1 MKNTR
6 QEATGVSPLKN
17 KDGFLKSD
25 STSKANILNDQFVS
39 VFTKEDTSSLPD
51 KGPSPYPSMPNIKV
65 NWKGVHKLLKRLKP
79 FKATGPDSIPAFI
92 LKAAADELAP
102 ILARIYQTSL
112 DTGQVPSDWRDAWIV
127 PVFKKGDKHK
137 AANYRP
143 VSLTSITCKLLEHII
158 HSNVMAHFDKHHI
171 LKDHQHC
178 FRKRR
183 SCETQLTVTIQE
195 IASRLSKGNQVDIIL
210 LDFAKAFDK
219 VPYSR
224 LLHKLDFYGVRDQT
238 STWIRSF
245 LENRKQRVVLDGSHS
260 DRSDVL
266 SVVPQGAV
274 LGPLLFLAY
283 INDMPES
290 LRSSD
295 CRLFADDSLL
305 YCVVNKA
312 SDCELLQ
319 QDLTTLEQWEATW
332 QMSFNP
338 SKCTVIR
345 VSTGRRHKFQST
357 YTLHG
362 QTLDVVDGS
371 KYLGVTVTDNLS
383 WSKHVSDKA
392 GKAHR
397 FLGFLRRNFKH
408 CSRQVK
414 AATYTS
420 VVRPVLEYA
429 APVWDPYRQAD
440 IKALEQVQRR
450 AARYV
455 YNDYTSRKSR
465 CVTEMVKELGWESLQ
480 DRRQIS
486 RLSLLYKA
494 HHGLVDID
502 KATYLKPGDSRTRS
516 HTGFY
521 QEHTAHEVYHNSF
534 FPRTIRD
541 WNRVPNSV
549 TSVPTVDGF
558 RACLFTRLGPA

>member
-1 MKNTR
+1 MTRFDKNT
-6 QEATGVSPLKN
+6 L
-17 KDGFLKSD
+17 
-25 STSKANILNDQFVS
+25 
-39 VFTKEDTSSLPD
+39 
-51 KGPSPYPSMPNIKV
+51 
-65 NWKGVHKLLKRLKP
+65 
-79 FKATGPDSIPAFI
+79 
-92 LKAAADELAP
+92 
-102 ILARIYQTSL
+102 
-112 DTGQVPSDWRDAWIV
+112 
-127 PVFKKGDKHK
+127 
-137 AANYRP
+137 
-143 VSLTSITCKLLEHII
+143 
-158 HSNVMAHFDKHHI
+158 
-171 LKDHQHC
+171 LKDHQHG
-178 FRKRR
+178 FRKRC

-224 LLHKLDFYGVRDQT
+224 LLHKLDFYWVRNQT
-238 STWIRSF
+238 SNWIKFF
-245 LENRKQRVVLDGSHS
+245 LENRKQEVVLDGSHS
-260 DRSDVL
+260 DQSDVL
-266 SVVPQGAV
+266 SGVPQGTV

-295 CRLFADDSLL
+295 YRLFADDSLL
-305 YCVVNKA
+305 YCAVNKA
-312 SDCELLQ
+312 SDCKLLQ
-319 QDLTTLEQWEATW
+319 QDLTALEQWETDW

-345 VSTGRRHKFQST
+345 VHTGRSIKYQST

-362 QTLDVVDGS
+362 QTLEVVDGS

-383 WSKHVSDKA
+383 WSRHVSETA
-392 GKAHR
+392 GKAQR
-397 FLGFLRRNFKH
+397 SLGFLRRNFKH

-414 AATYTS
+414 SATYTS

-429 APVWDPYRQAD
+429 SPVWDPYHEAD

-455 YNDYTSRKSR
+455 YNDYTSRTPG
-465 CVTEMVKELGWESLQ
+465 CVTDMVNELGWESLQ

-486 RLSLLYKA
+486 RLCLLYKS

-502 KATYLKPGDSRTRS
+502 KTAYLKPGDSRTRS

-521 QEHTAHEVYHNSF
+521 QEHIKNEVYYNSF

-541 WNRVPNSV
+541 WNRLPNSL
-549 TSVPTVDGF
+549 TSSTTVDGF
-558 RACLFTRLGPA
+558 RASLYTRLTQPKP

>member
-1 MKNTR
+1 
-6 QEATGVSPLKN
+6 
-17 KDGFLKSD
+17 
-25 STSKANILNDQFVS
+25 
-39 VFTKEDTSSLPD
+39 
-51 KGPSPYPSMPNIKV
+51 MPNIEV

-92 LKAAADELAP
+92 LKAAADELTP

-112 DTGQVPSDWRDAWIV
+112 DTGQVPSDWRDALIV

-171 LKDHQHC
+171 LKDHQ
-178 FRKRR
+178 
-183 SCETQLTVTIQE
+183 
-195 IASRLSKGNQVDIIL
+195 GNQVDIIL

-266 SVVPQGAV
+266 SVVPQGTV

-312 SDCELLQ
+312 SDCELLL
-319 QDLTTLEQWEATW
+319 QDLTALEQWEATW

-455 YNDYTSRKSR
+455 YNDYTSRTPW

-502 KATYLKPGDSRTRS
+502 KATYLNQVTATQEATQDSTRNTLRMRSITTPSSPEQSGIGTEYQTVSPQCPPWMASVLACSPG
-516 HTGFY
+516 
-521 QEHTAHEVYHNSF
+521 
-534 FPRTIRD
+534 
-541 WNRVPNSV
+541 
-549 TSVPTVDGF
+549 
-558 RACLFTRLGPA
+558 